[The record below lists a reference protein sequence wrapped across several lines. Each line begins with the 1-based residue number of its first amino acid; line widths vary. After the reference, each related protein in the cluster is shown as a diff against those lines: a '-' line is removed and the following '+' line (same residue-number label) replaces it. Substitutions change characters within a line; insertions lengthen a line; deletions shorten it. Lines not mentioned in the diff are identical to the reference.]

1 MKDKILVK
9 VYLHSTLI
17 KYSPDGTSRKLEVSI
32 DSGSTL
38 LDLINSLGIDQTD
51 HHLLLAVNGK
61 VAEEFQTLEEND
73 SVHLM
78 MPISGG

>member
-1 MKDKILVK
+1 MEEQIFVQ

-17 KYSPDGTSRKLEVSI
+17 QYSPDGVSRKLIMSL
-32 DSGSTL
+32 DRGSTL
-38 LDLINSLGIDQTD
+38 NDLMDTLGIDQSE

-61 VAEEFQTLEEND
+61 VAEESQVLEKND